1 MKRAAQSW
9 VEMGC
14 FAPTTGSREDTAQP
28 GPRKAST
35 VNPHTEKENDHRPQ
49 AKAGMWTRLMLYTK
63 STLSGKESLCN
74 AGDISE
80 AGLIPGW
87 GRSPGGGHSNPLQ
100 YSYLENAIDRGASW
114 ATVHWVT

>member
-1 MKRAAQSW
+1 MLRPNNRIH
-9 VEMGC
+9 V
-14 FAPTTGSREDTAQP
+14 REDAAQP
-28 GPRKAST
+28 GPWKASA

-74 AGDISE
+74 ARDISE

-114 ATVHWVT
+114 ATVHGVT